1 MAMKYFMIAVGLIA
15 ALIVIGGVFFV
26 SKNEAQEPATAPTT
40 YEYFWGD
47 GCPHCA
53 KVAEFF
59 DSTDKDEKAKLE
71 KKEVWNN
78 PTNAALMAQRAKSCE
93 IPPTEMGVPLLVT
106 PEGKCFGGDQP
117 IIDFFQKLEL

>member
-1 MAMKYFMIAVGLIA
+1 MKYFLIA
-15 ALIVIGGVFFV
+15 TGLVTVLILIGGIFFV
-26 SKNEAQEPATAPTT
+26 SKNQASEFSAPTT

-59 DSTDKDEKAKLE
+59 DSWDGDEKLKVD

-78 PTNAALMAQRAKSCE
+78 PANTSLMTQRARTCN
-93 IPPTEMGVPLLVT
+93 ITPTEMGVPLLVT
-106 PEGKCFGGDQP
+106 PEGKCVGGDEP
-117 IIDFFQKLEL
+117 IINFLKGLEL

>member
-1 MAMKYFMIAVGLIA
+1 MATGLITV
-15 ALIVIGGVFFV
+15 LILLGGVFFV
-26 SKNEAQEPATAPTT
+26 SKNQAQEPAPPPTT

-59 DSTDKDEKAKLE
+59 DSWDGDEKLTID

-78 PTNAALMAQRAKSCE
+78 PQNASLMAQRAKTCD
-93 IPPTEMGVPLLVT
+93 IPPTEMGVPFLVT
-106 PEGKCFGGDQP
+106 PEGKCIGGDQP
-117 IIDFFQKLEL
+117 IIDFFKSL